1 MEEREQLF
9 HDKLDRI
16 IELHQEEIALLKL
29 FTADRC
35 TCKKHRGK
43 NKEKKEKKRNK
54 DKS

>member
-35 TCKKHRGK
+35 TCKKTQGK
-43 NKEKKEKKRNK
+43 EQGKEGKEKK
-54 DKS
+54 